1 MISLLKLFDS
11 ILDLY
16 TYVVLAYVILSWL
29 INFNVV
35 NAYNAFVQTI
45 QDITTRLVEPV
56 LVRIRRFVPSVSGL
70 DLSPIVLLLLLFFVR
85 SLLREYGPAL
95 VIPTPAQFDVPLVHG
110 LYFRRQYPRPKPPP
124 GTYGNGEEP
133 LICPNT

>member
-95 VIPTPAQFDVPLVHG
+95 VMPTPA
-110 LYFRRQYPRPKPPP
+110 
-124 GTYGNGEEP
+124 
-133 LICPNT
+133 